1 MSIKYLVCTLPFPL
15 YLNIDKINGY
25 IKDSNGKKYL
35 TLVPTDKCKD
45 TLKKCKE
52 LQDKMRQLIRSITI
66 NSDNC
71 DIKYMKVKFNLDD
84 SLSLKKTLN
93 LYNMAIIV
101 KSVFHEGN
109 K

>member
-52 LQDKMRQLIRSITI
+52 L
-66 NSDNC
+66 
-71 DIKYMKVKFNLDD
+71 
-84 SLSLKKTLN
+84 
-93 LYNMAIIV
+93 
-101 KSVFHEGN
+101 
-109 K
+109 